1 MAGPTCS
8 GSTTSPHELLAELW
22 AEFTLHPS
30 PRRPAVAFG
39 EYVMRYMKDRL
50 LQGSGGV
57 LAPHKGVWPA
67 REVF

>member
-1 MAGPTCS
+1 
-8 GSTTSPHELLAELW
+8 
-22 AEFTLHPS
+22 
-30 PRRPAVAFG
+30 VAFG